1 MNMGSGEMIIY
12 RGYPKYSKNNLF
24 QRQMV
29 DHKAQMDYLEFNPC
43 LHTEKPATN
52 NLRFGT

>member
-1 MNMGSGEMIIY
+1 MGSGEMIIY